1 MSASEGNAERPKAAS
16 VCSQGQPY
24 GRPARGDIEA
34 QGTAYPCL
42 AQANGFAKLTTPGF
56 HPRRMPEDPR
66 GRIALLLPAESGR
79 GL

>member
-34 QGTAYPCL
+34 QSTAYPCL
-42 AQANGFAKLTTPGF
+42 APQLE
-56 HPRRMPEDPR
+56 R
-66 GRIALLLPAESGR
+66 S
-79 GL
+79 